1 MTTTVEPLPL
11 RASLFPL
18 TILPLKN
25 NDLNTLAQA
34 LDAKIA
40 QAPQF
45 FHAAPIVLDLHSYQD
60 ELSPSFVDIRA
71 LLDARNLKLIG
82 VATRNELYKTTALA
96 QGLALM
102 DPKAPPPSQTSPSQ
116 NAKNAA
122 TGESAS
128 TKLITQSI
136 RSGQQI
142 YAENDLIVL
151 GTVSSG
157 AEIIAGGHIHVYGKL
172 SGRALAGIRQQPE
185 ARIFC
190 LEFNA
195 ELIAIAGVYQVKED
209 FDLSKLGQGPTQ
221 IHLENNHLKI
231 VRL

>member
-25 NDLNTLAQA
+25 KDLNTLAQA

-60 ELSPSFVDIRA
+60 ELSPSFVDIKA
-71 LLDARNLKLIG
+71 LLDARNLKLVG

-102 DPKAPPPSQTSPSQ
+102 DPKAPSPPPTHPTQ

-122 TGESAS
+122 ASESAS

-142 YAENDLIVL
+142 YAENDLIIL

-157 AEIIAGGHIHVYGKL
+157 AEIIAGGNIHIYGKL
-172 SGRALAGIRQQPE
+172 SGRALAGIRQQTE

-209 FDLSKLGQGPTQ
+209 FDLSKLGQGTTQ
-221 IHLENNHLKI
+221 IYLENNHLKI
-231 VRL
+231 VRV